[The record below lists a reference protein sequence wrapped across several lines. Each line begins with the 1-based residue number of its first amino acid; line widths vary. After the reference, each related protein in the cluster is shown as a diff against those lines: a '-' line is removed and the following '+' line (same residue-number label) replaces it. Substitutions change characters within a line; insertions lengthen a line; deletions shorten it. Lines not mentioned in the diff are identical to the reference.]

1 MDLSHYTLEDLLL
14 TALKSEID
22 SNTIY
27 NKLANTVKNG
37 LLKDKFLFLAK
48 EEEKHKT
55 FVESLYKKQFPKKPI
70 RIPKKT
76 PVPLPKISY
85 KDENIPLCNILQ
97 QAMTAE
103 QAAHEFYKS
112 LAQRYTDDQ
121 QINRMLSYFS
131 DMELGHYKILEI
143 EKGSMERFED
153 ADIYWPMIHAGP

>member
-1 MDLSHYTLEDLLL
+1 MDLSNYTLEELLL
-14 TALKSEID
+14 SALKSEMD

-55 FVESLYKKQFPKKPI
+55 FVESLFKKQFPKKTI
-70 RIPKKT
+70 LIPKKT
-76 PVPLPKISY
+76 PVPLPEISY
-85 KDENIPLCNILQ
+85 KDENIPLSNILQ

-103 QAAHEFYKS
+103 QAAHDFYKS

-131 DMELGHYKILEI
+131 DMELGHYKILEV